1 MSSHCVYG
9 IQCTQN
15 KHQGLLHHYNNAPIP
30 VYSLSS
36 KLFLYIL
43 EIFAI
48 DYNFYGITVH
58 SQPPVSRMGAID
70 VACNEIACG
79 HLFEKS
85 GVGDALAPRHRR
97 TVLSSFGTPCVILI
111 ERRQ

>member
-79 HLFEKS
+79 HLFEK
-85 GVGDALAPRHRR
+85 V
-97 TVLSSFGTPCVILI
+97 
-111 ERRQ
+111 E